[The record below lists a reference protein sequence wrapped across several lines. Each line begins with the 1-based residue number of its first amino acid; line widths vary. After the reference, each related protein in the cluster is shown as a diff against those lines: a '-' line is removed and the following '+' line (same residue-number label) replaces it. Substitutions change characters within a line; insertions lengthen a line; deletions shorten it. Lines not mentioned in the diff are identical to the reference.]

1 MVLIAAYIE
10 KNMQRQATIPLIYT
24 TDLSEAVT

>member
-1 MVLIAAYIE
+1 MVLIAAYFE
-10 KNMQRQATIPLIYT
+10 KNMQRQANENYA